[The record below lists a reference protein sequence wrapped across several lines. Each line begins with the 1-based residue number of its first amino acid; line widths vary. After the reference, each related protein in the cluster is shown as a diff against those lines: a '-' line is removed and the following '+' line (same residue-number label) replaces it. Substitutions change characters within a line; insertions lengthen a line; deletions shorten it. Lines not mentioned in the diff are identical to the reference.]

1 MSLFHSLRSSHK
13 LARLAL
19 LWFAL
24 TLGAAVATPVIHP
37 QEELVVC
44 SGVGLQKV
52 LINADG
58 TESSSTDS
66 GISCP
71 LCLIGGAPPPALVH
85 RLVAEQSAGH
95 VLPAT
100 LALPLVSRSAAPP
113 PARGPPQA

>member
-52 LINADG
+52 LVNADG
-58 TESSSTDS
+58 SVSSSTDS

-71 LCLIGGAPPPALVH
+71 LCLIGGAPPPATLH
-85 RLVAEQSAGH
+85 RLAAAH
-95 VLPAT
+95 TTAHALPAT
-100 LALPLVSRSAAPP
+100 QAAPIKARSATPP